1 MNLVKT
7 GSDLAWGP
15 GVPTSELGEV
25 ISLLLNVFT
34 FMF

>member
-1 MNLVKT
+1 MNLIKT
-7 GSDLAWGP
+7 GSDLARGP